1 MNIHLEIVH
10 AAHLTCITK
19 QNEYLA
25 LVSKGNEIGETKIRI
40 SYIAA
45 LTEGSDDLFDT
56 KTLNLAVS
64 SFSPCVFN
72 LVANSSERVYFEQQ
86 ILTLLLFYPTPNLS
100 RIKCAYI
107 LQQVKGSCIS

>member
-25 LVSKGNEIGETKIRI
+25 LVFKGNEIGETKIRI

-86 ILTLLLFYPTPNLS
+86 ILTCCSFSQLPT
-100 RIKCAYI
+100 CHA
-107 LQQVKGSCIS
+107 